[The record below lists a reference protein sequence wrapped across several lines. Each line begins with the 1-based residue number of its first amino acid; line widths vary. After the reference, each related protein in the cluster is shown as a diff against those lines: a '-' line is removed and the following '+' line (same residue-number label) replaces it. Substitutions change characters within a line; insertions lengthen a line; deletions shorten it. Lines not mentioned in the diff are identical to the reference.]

1 MDKKFNRN
9 LQLGYGFSIL
19 MLILIGF
26 ISYRTVNSLF
36 ISNQA
41 VEHSTLVIQK
51 LEKALSLMKD
61 AETGQRGYLLTGRK
75 QFLDPYNGS
84 ALLALQ
90 QIDDAEKLT
99 HDNTAQQTNISA
111 IRRIISLRFG
121 ILQAVIDKRTQG
133 QTITDADLDAGKT
146 AMDALRKAVD
156 TAENGEHSLLDERTA
171 TLKKYSALTPIVFT
185 GAIALAIIIA
195 IISYIQVMRDV
206 NEKDRLRAELEIKE
220 QETAAFNEELTAA
233 NEEITASNEELTAIN
248 EELSEARWELAQIN
262 ESLEAKVAERTKE
275 LADSEEETQ
284 ALNEELTAM
293 NEELAATNEELI
305 TTNEELAESEHR
317 LHDNIDQLRITQHEL
332 ERNEE
337 LFRTIARNIPG
348 SLIMVIGHDRR
359 FMAIEGDLMLRLGYN
374 DDDYR
379 GKHISEANPHRYEIT
394 QGLYDR
400 MFAGEQYR
408 MERKGPDDADYQVDF
423 VPLKNEQAEVY
434 AGLIIALD
442 ITDRKKAEER
452 SAKLAA
458 IVESSDDAIIGK
470 TLEGTITSWNRG
482 AEQMFGYKEGD
493 MIGESILKLIPEDR
507 YNEEPVIISRLRNGE
522 SIDHFETLRIT
533 NDGKLIDVS
542 LTISPI
548 RDSAGNITGVSK
560 IARDISEQKRDE
572 QRKND
577 FIGMASHELK
587 TPLTSLSALIQVL
600 DIKLNNSPD
609 SFVPSAL
616 SKANTQVKKMTGMIN
631 GFLNISRLES
641 GKLQI
646 DRHVFDLSALIQEMI
661 SEAELTVSSHIFHFN
676 NSELLEI
683 SADRDKIGSVISNL
697 ISNAV
702 KYSPRGKTITINYQ
716 TVDGAVIVK
725 VHDEGIGIPA
735 QHLGKLFDRYYRVK
749 SDHTQHIS
757 GFGIGLYLSA
767 EIIHRHGGKIWA
779 ESEVGTGSTF
789 YFSLPLS

>member
-1 MDKKFNRN
+1 
-9 LQLGYGFSIL
+9 
-19 MLILIGF
+19 
-26 ISYRTVNSLF
+26 
-36 ISNQA
+36 
-41 VEHSTLVIQK
+41 
-51 LEKALSLMKD
+51 MKD

-75 QFLDPYNGS
+75 QFLEPYNGS
-84 ALLALQ
+84 PQLALQ
-90 QIDDAEKLT
+90 QIDEAQKLT
-99 HDNTAQQTNISA
+99 RDNAEQQVNMAA
-111 IRRIISLRFG
+111 IKQIIIQRLG
-121 ILQAVIDKRTQG
+121 ILEATIDKRTKG
-133 QTITDADLDAGKT
+133 QAVTVADLDAGKA
-146 AMDALRKAVD
+146 AMDALRRAVD
-156 TAENGEHSLLDERTA
+156 KAENEEHHLLDERSA
-171 TLKKYSALTPIVFT
+171 NLKKYSALTPAIFT
-185 GAIALAIIIA
+185 GAIALAIVIA
-195 IISYIQVMRDV
+195 IISYLQVMRDV

-248 EELSEARWELAQIN
+248 EELAEARWDLAQIN
-262 ESLEAKVAERTKE
+262 ESLEAKVAARTKE

-317 LHDNIDQLRITQHEL
+317 LQEYVDQLRITQHEL

-348 SLIMVIGHDRR
+348 SLIVVIGLDRR
-359 FMAIEGDLMLRLGYN
+359 FMAVEGDLMVKMGYN
-374 DDDYR
+374 SVDYR
-379 GKHISEANPHRYEIT
+379 GKHPAEVNAERYEAT
-394 QGLYDR
+394 KDLYDR
-400 MFAGEQYR
+400 MFQGEQFR
-408 MERKGPDDADYQVDF
+408 MERRGADHTDYQVDF
-423 VPLKNEQAEVY
+423 VPLRNEADEIY
-434 AGLIIALD
+434 AGLVIALD

-470 TLEGTITSWNRG
+470 TLEGIITSWNRG
-482 AEQMFGYKEGD
+482 AEQMFGYKESD
-493 MIGESILKLIPEDR
+493 MIGQSVMTLIPQDR
-507 YNEEPVIISRLRNGE
+507 QDEEPVIISKLKNGE
-522 SIDHFETLRIT
+522 SVDHFETLRIT
-533 NDGKLIDVS
+533 REGKLIDVS

-548 RDSAGNITGVSK
+548 RDAAGTIIGVSK

-600 DIKLNNSPD
+600 DMKLSNNPD

-616 SKANTQVKKMTGMIN
+616 GKANTQVKKMTGMIN

-641 GKLQI
+641 GKLQV
-646 DRHVFDLSALIQEMI
+646 DRHIFDLAALIQEMI
-661 SEAELTVSSHIFHFN
+661 AEAELTVSSHTFQFDTP
-676 NSELLEI
+676 EALEI

-702 KYSPRGKTITINYQ
+702 KYSPRGKTITINHQ
-716 TVDGAVIVK
+716 TTAGSVVVN
-725 VHDEGIGIPA
+725 VSDEGIGIE
-735 QHLGKLFDRYYRVK
+735 QHHLGKLFDRYYRVK

-767 EIIHRHGGKIWA
+767 EIIQRHGGRIWA
-779 ESEVGTGSTF
+779 DSEVGLGSTF
-789 YFSLPLS
+789 HFSLPLTKS